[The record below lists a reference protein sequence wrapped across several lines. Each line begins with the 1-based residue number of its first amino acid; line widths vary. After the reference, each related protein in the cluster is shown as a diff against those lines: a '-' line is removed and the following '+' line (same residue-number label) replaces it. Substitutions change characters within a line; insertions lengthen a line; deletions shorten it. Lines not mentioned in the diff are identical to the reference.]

1 MTRSSMITIYPP
13 EQYQDLTTDEIEQL
27 VEEEFNTSIQNE
39 KGRAFKDML
48 RGVLLVIIAIPLFT
62 FHWKKAQTIWCRD
75 SDIEDT
81 D

>member
-1 MTRSSMITIYPP
+1 MITIYPP